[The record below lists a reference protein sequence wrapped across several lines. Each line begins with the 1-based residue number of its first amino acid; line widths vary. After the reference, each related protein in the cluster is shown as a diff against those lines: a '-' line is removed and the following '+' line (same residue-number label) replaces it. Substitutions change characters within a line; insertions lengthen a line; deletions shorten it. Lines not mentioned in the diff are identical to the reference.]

1 MYNLKLAR
9 DIGWLAFLR
18 RTLIRQTY
26 KRVLRR
32 DYAFRLPTG
41 LEILL
46 PPDNSFTSEV
56 ILTHANVDW
65 GAEAEMARHLDAKGV
80 FLDVGAHIGYYSLYM
95 RPLVREVHAFEPDSR
110 TLRHLRKNLDR
121 HPGMHVHAE
130 AVSDRPGKASF
141 TLDRHA
147 ELSRMEATAPGKE
160 GNRTEV
166 TVVSLDEFAE
176 PSQLAVTGIKIDV
189 EGNDYLVLQGA
200 NRLVDRCQPLI
211 LTEAVADDALFRW
224 AESHAY
230 RIFAMVCDRKSGRR
244 QFRGLTAPEQIWT
257 KMLFLVPHRLLP
269 EFLSIE
275 NLVDNTAALKRD
287 RGNH

>member
-18 RTLIRQTY
+18 RTFVRQTY
-26 KRVLRR
+26 KRILRR
-32 DYAFRLPTG
+32 NYAFRLPTG

-56 ILTHANVDW
+56 ILTDANVDW

-80 FLDVGAHIGYYSLYM
+80 FIDVGAHIGYYSLYM

-110 TLRHLRKNLDR
+110 TLRHLRNNLDR

-147 ELSRMEATAPGKE
+147 ELSRMEATTPGAE

-176 PSQLAVTGIKIDV
+176 PAHLAVTGIKIDV

-211 LTEAVADDALFRW
+211 LTEAVADDDLLRW
-224 AESHAY
+224 ASGHNYGIYAT
-230 RIFAMVCDRKSGRR
+230 VSDRASGRR
-244 QFRGLTAPEQIWT
+244 SFRRLAAPEQLWT
-257 KMLFLVPHRLLP
+257 KMLFLVPARLQP
-269 EFLSIE
+269 EF
-275 NLVDNTAALKRD
+275 NRLVVDSGTV
-287 RGNH
+287 

>member
-1 MYNLKLAR
+1 MYNFDVAR
-9 DIGWLAFLR
+9 DIGWGPFVTRTLR
-18 RTLIRQTY
+18 RQFY

-32 DYAFRLPTG
+32 NYAFRLPTG

-56 ILTHANVDW
+56 ILTDANVDW
-65 GAEAEMARHLDAKGV
+65 GAEAEMARHLDPKGV
-80 FLDVGAHIGYYSLYM
+80 FLDVGAHIGYYSLWM

-121 HPGMHVHAE
+121 QSGMHVHAE

-141 TLDRHA
+141 RLDRHA
-147 ELSRMEATAPGKE
+147 ELSRMEATTPGTE
-160 GNRTEV
+160 GNCAEV
-166 TVVSLDEFAE
+166 TVISLDEFAE
-176 PSQLAVTGIKIDV
+176 PSQLAVTAIKIDV

-224 AESHAY
+224 AESHTY
-230 RIFAMVCDRKSGRR
+230 KVFATVCDRASGRR
-244 QFRGLTAPEQIWT
+244 LFRGLTSPEQIWT
-257 KMLFLVPHRLLP
+257 KMLFLVPHRLLS
-269 EFLSIE
+269 EFRTLE
-275 NLVDNTAALKRD
+275 NLVDNTTAFKGR
-287 RGNH
+287 